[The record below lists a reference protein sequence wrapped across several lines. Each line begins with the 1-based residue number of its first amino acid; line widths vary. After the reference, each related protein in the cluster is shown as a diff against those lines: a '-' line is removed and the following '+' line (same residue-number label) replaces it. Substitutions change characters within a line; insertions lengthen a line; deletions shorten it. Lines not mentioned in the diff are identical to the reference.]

1 MARWL
6 LLAAVLL
13 TACGSPEP
21 VKQVEHDPTTEAWYG
36 DTVKQ
41 LAGLNAKAKD
51 LFHQGRKDD
60 ASALILQGEPLSDK
74 LLAVTKPSLAAM
86 IAAADLDE
94 LYGQMLLSNR
104 NYGWARM
111 FFQKNLARWR
121 HWTPQNEETA
131 RRLREANEEIA
142 ECDKHIAQ

>member
-6 LLAAVLL
+6 LLTALL
-13 TACGSPEP
+13 VTACGSPEP
-21 VKQVEHDPTTEAWYG
+21 VKQAERDPTAEPWYG
-36 DTVKQ
+36 DTLRQ
-41 LAGLNAKAKD
+41 LTDINTKAKD
-51 LFHQGRKDD
+51 LFHKGKNDD
-60 ASALILQGEPLSDK
+60 ASALILQGEPLSNK
-74 LLAVTKPSLAAM
+74 LLGVSKPSLAAM

-121 HWTPQNEETA
+121 HWTPQNDETA
-131 RRLREANEEIA
+131 RRMQEANEEIV
-142 ECDKHIAQ
+142 ECDKHIVQ